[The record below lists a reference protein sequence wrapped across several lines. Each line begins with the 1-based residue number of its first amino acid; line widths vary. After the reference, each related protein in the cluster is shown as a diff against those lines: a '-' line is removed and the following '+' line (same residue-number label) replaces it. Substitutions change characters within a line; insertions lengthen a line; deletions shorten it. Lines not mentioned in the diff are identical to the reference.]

1 MSRHVWSA
9 NTSSDNSL
17 RSEAQPQHLGIFAAT
32 VRALKGLT
40 GRPAPARAE
49 VDLPDPRPAPES
61 VESPPTLEETTV
73 ELPRYVEL
81 EPTEPAL
88 AMLSRGRHSMW

>member
-1 MSRHVWSA
+1 MSRHMWSA

-17 RSEAQPQHLGIFAAT
+17 RSEAPSQHLGIFAAT
-32 VRALKGLT
+32 VRALKGLA

-49 VDLPDPRPAPES
+49 VDLPEPRPAPEA
-61 VESPPTLEETTV
+61 VESLEETTV

-88 AMLSRGRHSMW
+88 AMLSKGRHSMW